1 MATETNSMS
10 ASEVA
15 NLFNPKHRQGDK
27 FNENYHAVH
36 GNSRLSRVVII
47 GKDQSFTT
55 KILDEIKKKWDKKVS
70 EITWILEPYRENEDW
85 ADIMKKKEATNVLIH
100 TGSLINDQYVYK
112 NLKTAWL
119 IPYVDD
125 GGST

>member
-1 MATETNSMS
+1 MS
-10 ASEVA
+10 PSEVA
-15 NLFNPKHRQGDK
+15 NLFDPNHRQRDIL
-27 FNENYHAVH
+27 NENHHAVH

-47 GKDQSFTT
+47 GKDQSFTN
-55 KILDEIKKKWDKKVS
+55 KILNKIKKRRDIEVS

-112 NLKTAWL
+112 NLKDAWL
-119 IPYVDD
+119 IPYVNN
-125 GGST
+125 GGSIE